1 MDILEIITEALGA
14 QEVLIESH
22 KVNRKDLRLEIFLRQ
37 RKESC
42 RCHECGTLLRDTHQW
57 RPRLIRAAP
66 MGPFVEVI
74 ICLKQ
79 LRAVC
84 DFCDG
89 KVRSA
94 RVDFIHPQFQNMTLA
109 MAEHAGRMMEEMT
122 CAAVARLLR
131 MKERTM
137 WDLDQWRMN
146 KMKAHLKIPEGI
158 DLSHMSADEVHF
170 RTLPKPDS
178 LTRPEIQFATNLVC
192 YKESKVLANAMGRDS
207 KALRNCLKTLT
218 EPQRLSIHFFAVDM
232 HDPFISV
239 ISKMCPNTSIA
250 VDRYHLAERINKC
263 FDEVRREEFHKA
275 RQNKDHFQEGMLS
288 PSRRFV
294 LVEKEKKLSS
304 GDLKMLERLKEL
316 NSNILNAMILVEHF
330 HTLLDKKDV
339 AEFRKGLTLWYG
351 LVRESKLKAFRDFAK
366 TLRKYRL
373 NIESYVRSRLTT
385 AVSEGLNNK
394 IKVLKRMAYGY
405 TNQESFLNKILQRCG
420 YLNSRH
426 INTNNWFWTLPPD
439 PGGLAFDTP
448 H

>member
-1 MDILEIITEALGA
+1 M
-14 QEVLIESH
+14 
-22 KVNRKDLRLEIFLRQ
+22 RQ

-42 RCHECGTLLRDTHQW
+42 RCHACGTLLRDVHQW
-57 RPRLIRAAP
+57 RPRIIRSAP
-66 MGPFVEVI
+66 VGPFIEVI
-74 ICLKQ
+74 LCLKQ

-84 DFCDG
+84 DFCGG

-94 RVDFIHPQFQNMTLA
+94 RVAFVHPQFQNMTLA
-109 MAEHAGRMMEEMT
+109 LVEHAGRMMEEMT

-131 MKERTM
+131 LKERTM

-146 KMKAHLKIPEGI
+146 KMKAHMKIPVDI

-178 LTRPEIQFATNLVC
+178 LTKPEIQFATNLVC
-192 YKESKVLANAMGRDS
+192 YNESKVLANAMGRDS

-218 EPQRLSIHFFAVDM
+218 EPQRMSIHFFAVDM

-239 ISKMCPNTSIA
+239 IHKLCPKADIA
-250 VDRYHLAERINKC
+250 VDRYHLAESINKC

-275 RQNKDHFQEGMLS
+275 RRRKDIFQQGMLA
-288 PSRRFV
+288 PHRRFV

-304 GDLKMLERLKEL
+304 GDLKMLEQLKQL

-330 HTLLDKKDV
+330 HALLDKKEV
-339 AEFRKGLTLWYG
+339 TEFRKSLTLWYR
-351 LVRESKLKAFRDFAK
+351 LVRESKLKPFKSFSK

-373 NIESYVRSRLTT
+373 NIETYIKSRLTT

-405 TNQESFLNKILQRCG
+405 ANQESFLNKILQRCG

-426 INTNNWFWTLPPD
+426 INTNNWFWVLPPD
-439 PGGLAFDTP
+439 PQTLAQNIP

>member
-1 MDILEIITEALGA
+1 
-14 QEVLIESH
+14 
-22 KVNRKDLRLEIFLRQ
+22 
-37 RKESC
+37 
-42 RCHECGTLLRDTHQW
+42 
-57 RPRLIRAAP
+57 
-66 MGPFVEVI
+66 MGPYIEVI
-74 ICLKQ
+74 LYLKQ

-94 RVDFIHPQFQNMTLA
+94 KVDFVHPQFQNMTLA

-146 KMKAHLKIPEGI
+146 KMKSHVKIPKDI

-170 RTLPKPDS
+170 KTLPKPDS
-178 LTRPEIQFATNLVC
+178 LTKPEIQFATNLVC
-192 YKESKVLANAMGRDS
+192 YKESKVIANAMGRDS
-207 KALRNCLKTLT
+207 KALRTCLKTLT
-218 EPQRLSIHFFAVDM
+218 EHQRMSIHFFAVDM

-239 ISKMCPNTSIA
+239 IKKMCPNAEIA
-250 VDRYHLAERINKC
+250 VDRYHLAEKINTC
-263 FDEVRREEFHKA
+263 FDEVRKEEFRSA
-275 RQNKDHFQEGMLS
+275 RDRRDIFQEGMLA
-288 PSRRFV
+288 PHRRFV

-304 GDLKMLERLKEL
+304 GDLKMLEQLKRL

-330 HTLLDKKDV
+330 HLILDKKEVID
-339 AEFRKGLTLWYG
+339 FRKALTLWYR
-351 LVRESKLKAFRDFAK
+351 LVRESKLKSFLSFAK

-373 NIESYVRSRLTT
+373 NIETYIKSRLTT

-405 TNQESFLNKILQRCG
+405 SNQESFLNKILQRCG

-426 INTNNWFWTLPPD
+426 IDTNTWFWALPAD
-439 PGGLAFDTP
+439 PEGLAQSTP